1 MGIRLF
7 ITGAGGYL
15 GGVLAAGLATLPGV
29 TGVTGMVNRSRP
41 AMPLPDNVKL
51 IELDVRSPE
60 LADAMAGHDV
70 VIHSA
75 FVVQWLKR
83 MPAAVRDEINLGG
96 TRNVAQAAVKNRA
109 ARLLYASS
117 CAVYDPRAV
126 HGKENVSEEAPL
138 NQGDTP
144 MYYWNSKAIAERL
157 LLAALA
163 GSGVILTRFRM
174 SYIIGP
180 YNRATAPGFRANAVL
195 FPGYNPRTQFVHED
209 DVVQAF
215 ALALRAE
222 LPGAFNVVPDDAIP
236 MADAFKLMGAQPRRI
251 PIWLARLVSFV
262 RWNYLDS
269 PTHPSWVRAT
279 LVDFT
284 SSNAKLKAT
293 GWTPRYTSVEAI
305 RSAL

>member
-1 MGIRLF
+1 MGIRLV

-15 GGVLAAGLATLPGV
+15 GSVLTARLVTLPEV
-29 TGVTGMVNRSRP
+29 TAVTGMVNRSRP
-41 AMPLPDNVKL
+41 AMPLPDNVRL
-51 IELDVRSPE
+51 VELDVRSPE

-75 FVVQWLKR
+75 FIVQWLKR

-96 TRNVAQAAVKNRA
+96 TRNVAHAAVKNRVE
-109 ARLLYASS
+109 RLLYASS
-117 CAVYDPRAV
+117 CAVYDPRYAD
-126 HGKENVSEEAPL
+126 GKENVSEEAPL

-157 LLAALA
+157 LVAALA
-163 GSGVILTRFRM
+163 GSGIVLTRFRM

-180 YNRATAPGFRANAVL
+180 HNRATVPGFRANAVL
-195 FPGYNPRTQFVHED
+195 FPGYNPHTQFVHED
-209 DVVQAF
+209 DVAQAF
-215 ALALRAE
+215 ALALRTD
-222 LPGAFNVVPDDAIP
+222 LPGAFNVVPDDAIR
-236 MADAFKLMGAQPRRI
+236 MADVFKLMGAQPRRI
-251 PIWLARLVSFV
+251 PVWLARLVSFI

-279 LVDFT
+279 LIDFT
-284 SSNAKLKAT
+284 SSNAKLRAA
-293 GWTPRYTSVEAI
+293 GWSPRYTSAEAI

>member
-15 GGVLAAGLATLPGV
+15 GSVLTARLATLPEV
-29 TGVTGMVNRSRP
+29 TAVTGMVNRSRP
-41 AMPLPDNVKL
+41 AMPLPDNVRL
-51 IELDVRSPE
+51 VELDVRSPE

-75 FVVQWLKR
+75 FIVQWLKK
-83 MPAAVRDEINLGG
+83 MPAAVRDDINLGG
-96 TRNVAQAAVKNRA
+96 TRNIARAVIKNRG
-109 ARLLYASS
+109 ARLIYASS
-117 CAVYDPRAV
+117 GAVYDPRYA
-126 HGKENVSEEAPL
+126 HGKEALTEEAPL
-138 NQGDTP
+138 NGGDTP

-157 LLAALA
+157 LVKELA
-163 GSGVILTRFRM
+163 GHKAVLTRFRM

-180 YNRATAPGFRANAVL
+180 HNRATVPGFRTNAVL
-195 FPGYNPRTQFVHED
+195 FPGYNPRTQFIHEH
-209 DVVQAF
+209 DVAQAF
-215 ALALRAE
+215 ALALRTD
-222 LPGAFNVVPDDAIP
+222 LPGAFNVVPDDAIR
-236 MADAFKLMGAQPRRI
+236 MADVFKLMGAQPRRI
-251 PIWLARLVSFV
+251 PVWLARLVSFI

-284 SSNAKLKAT
+284 ASNAKLRAA
-293 GWTPRYTSVEAI
+293 GWAPRYTSAEAI